1 MIPTPA
7 VTQGSFSSQALEK
20 RLVWYK
26 DIVKAN
32 NTVCAFVK
40 AFADIPS
47 SEGDLKVLEAGYILL
62 SSASTLRIDKRRAYC
77 LFPLEGG
84 TWIRAISWSLEGRA
98 LSGRLYWT
106 HRPIWI
112 IHWVHLFE

>member
-1 MIPTPA
+1 MILTPA

-26 DIVKAN
+26 YIDKTN

-40 AFADIPS
+40 ASADIPS

-62 SSASTLRIDKRRAYC
+62 SSASTSRIDKGRAYC
-77 LFPLEGG
+77 LSAFGEG
-84 TWIRAISWSLEGRA
+84 TWIRAISWSLEGHA
-98 LSGRLYWT
+98 LFGPVLIQT
-106 HRPIWI
+106 I
-112 IHWVHLFE
+112 

>member
-7 VTQGSFSSQALEK
+7 VAQRYFSSQALDM

-26 DIVKAN
+26 YIVKAN

-40 AFADIPS
+40 ACVDIPS

-62 SSASTLRIDKRRAYC
+62 SSASTLRIDKGHTYC

-98 LSGRLYWT
+98 LF
-106 HRPIWI
+106 RPVLIKTI
-112 IHWVHLFE
+112 